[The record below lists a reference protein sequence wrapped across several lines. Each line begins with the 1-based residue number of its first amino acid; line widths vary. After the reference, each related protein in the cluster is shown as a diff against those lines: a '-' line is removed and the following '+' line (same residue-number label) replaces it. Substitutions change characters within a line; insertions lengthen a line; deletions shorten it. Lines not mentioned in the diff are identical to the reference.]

1 MAIKN
6 CMEQFVREQL
16 DNMLKHNPHICH
28 CEKCR
33 EDMIALALN
42 GLPSYYV
49 TSDVGDL
56 HTRMKLYE
64 NEKSLDIMLSVAK
77 AMDRVRAFPRH
88 EAN

>member
-1 MAIKN
+1 
-6 CMEQFVREQL
+6 
-16 DNMLKHNPHICH
+16 
-28 CEKCR
+28 
-33 EDMIALALN
+33 MIALALN